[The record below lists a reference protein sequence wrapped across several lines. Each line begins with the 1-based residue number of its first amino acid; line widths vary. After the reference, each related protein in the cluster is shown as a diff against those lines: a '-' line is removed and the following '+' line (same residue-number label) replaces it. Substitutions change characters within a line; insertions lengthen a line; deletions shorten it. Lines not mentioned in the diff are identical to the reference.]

1 MKAIEPD
8 NDFINF
14 INPVMKKLIPLFI
27 SILAFSS
34 LIAQVGVEAPMTNQ
48 PLITKRTASWCP
60 LCGGW
65 GWALFRGLLEDNTE
79 NALLVAAHYSGDYLN
94 PAAVAIT
101 NNFGG
106 FGQPTFFVNNA
117 NQNANS
123 SNGATVRN
131 NVKTLVQAI
140 NAQPPVVQAG
150 LRASIDD
157 NYAVEVEAKAK
168 FFEATEGEYY
178 LGAYLIQRNFIAYQ
192 AGQGNAA
199 EHKQMLRL
207 SFNGEPF
214 GQLIASG
221 SISAGTEVGLSF
233 NIGYSDWEQAGIVD
247 IDAVYDDNFE
257 VATII
262 WKKEGD
268 TFQVVNTNATDID
281 ILSGLAEFRQL
292 AVFRAYPTPATE
304 EVTVQL
310 EFSETLSGAQLQL
323 LDVNGALLRTLFTG
337 NFTAGAHTFS
347 LQRAGLP
354 TGQYFLQLSAEGTT
368 TGQPILF
375 K

>member
-1 MKAIEPD
+1 MIV
-8 NDFINF
+8 NF
-14 INPVMKKLIPLFI
+14 INCPMKKLIPLFI
-27 SILAFSS
+27 LFLASFS
-34 LIAQVGVEAPMTNQ
+34 LLAQGDVEVPTTNQ

-65 GWALFRGLLEDNTE
+65 GWTLFRGLLEDNSE
-79 NALLVAAHYSGDYLN
+79 NALLIAAHYSGEFLN
-94 PAAVAIT
+94 PTAVAIT
-101 NNFGG
+101 SNFGG

-123 SNGATVRN
+123 GNGATVRN
-131 NVKTLVQAI
+131 NVKTLVQDI
-140 NAQPPVVQAG
+140 NAQPPIVQAG
-150 LRASIDD
+150 LRARIDD
-157 NYAVEVEAKAK
+157 NYTVEVEAKAK

-178 LGAYLIQRNFIAYQ
+178 LGAYLIQRNFTAYQ

-199 EHKQMLRL
+199 EHKQVLRL
-207 SFNGEPF
+207 SFDGEPF
-214 GQLIASG
+214 GQLIAIG
-221 SISAGTEVGLSF
+221 SINAGMEVDLNF
-233 NIGYSDWEQAGIVD
+233 FIDNSDWEQAGIVD
-247 IDAVYDDNFE
+247 IDAVYDGNFE